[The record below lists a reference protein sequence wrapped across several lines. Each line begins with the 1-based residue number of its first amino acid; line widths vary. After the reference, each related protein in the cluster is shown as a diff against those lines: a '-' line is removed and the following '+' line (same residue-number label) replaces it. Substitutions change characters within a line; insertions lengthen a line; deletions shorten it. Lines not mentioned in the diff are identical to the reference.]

1 MMKKPLLCSLA
12 SGFVWIGA
20 AGVIA
25 YAVSAVLTTPLDVA
39 RTYAGGFIAA
49 PVIGLLLGHIAR
61 RFSNLSHARRIW
73 VALRDLYLA
82 TYLFFLATGV
92 GHVVG
97 GLIARHQV
105 DTVRFLLTGPVL
117 GTLLGLTYT
126 GFVIVLLPLSYFNH
140 VLLGKAWDHAAG

>member
-12 SGFVWIGA
+12 SGFVWMGI

-25 YAVSAVLTTPLDVA
+25 YTVSPVSPIHTTPLDAA
-39 RTYAGGFIAA
+39 RTYAGGFVAA

-61 RFSNLSHARRIW
+61 RFSNQGYARRLW

-82 TYLFFLATGV
+82 TYLFLLAAGV

-105 DTVRFLLTGPVL
+105 DTVGFLLT
-117 GTLLGLTYT
+117 
-126 GFVIVLLPLSYFNH
+126 
-140 VLLGKAWDHAAG
+140 